1 MRNQNPLKSI
11 GFLAAD
17 ENGFQASGRLGD
29 IERLAR
35 RLKPGKVK
43 ATPCAP
49 CALRPKPTT
58 RATTTVGLWTS
69 CGQPWTW
76 ATVCA
81 SKGSSR
87 QRTGKTWRSFRRVG
101 AASASGCKP
110 F

>member
-43 ATPCAP
+43 ASLSC
-49 CALRPKPTT
+49 R
-58 RATTTVGLWTS
+58 RFGGHEDQIATQEPETVYDET
-69 CGQPWTW
+69 
-76 ATVCA
+76 
-81 SKGSSR
+81 
-87 QRTGKTWRSFRRVG
+87 
-101 AASASGCKP
+101 
-110 F
+110 